1 VIGRVRSDAEDDS
14 SLDALDSA
22 GERECVRGEGDVR
35 VVLVVV
41 AETVERGMADKRV
54 VLSAGLKIMGS
65 VKKIRRRS
73 EKRTMTKLST
83 RSRSRS

>member
-1 VIGRVRSDAEDDS
+1 MGRVRSDAEDDS
-14 SLDALDSA
+14 ILDALDSA

-54 VLSAGLKIMGS
+54 VLS
-65 VKKIRRRS
+65 
-73 EKRTMTKLST
+73 
-83 RSRSRS
+83 